1 MLSNT
6 GYQKWWHGIKTWKE
20 DTSLQIKHWH
30 LFRDFLLK
38 RGKKWRS
45 VEPQLFEEIF
55 LSSKMKFETFRSPKC
70 CKFMNVSICGY
81 AAKRKKMHLFRYISW
96 FIFWLLPRTEKAIKC
111 DRKIVLIGWSYD
123 NFHSTVFS
131 CYFSLNC
138 NYSAQNAEFYITVQ
152 ADSAWFWALP
162 WLGLSWVCIDPSSLG
177 YFNLFYCY
185 PCINNKFWCHWK
197 DFHEITNILY
207 ILKERNLKVTLEK
220 YFFEIWE

>member
-6 GYQKWWHGIKTWKE
+6 GYQEWWHGIKTWKE

-38 RGKKWRS
+38 RKKNGS

-55 LSSKMKFETFRSPKC
+55 FSSKMKLETFRSPKC

-111 DRKIVLIGWSYD
+111 NRKNCVNWLILWQFPFNSI
-123 NFHSTVFS
+123 FLL
-131 CYFSLNC
+131 FSLNY
-138 NYSAQNAEFYITVQ
+138 NYSSENAEFYITFQTV
-152 ADSAWFWALP
+152 SAWFWALP
-162 WLGLSWVCIDPSSLG
+162 WLGLPWVCTAPSSPG
-177 YFNLFYCY
+177 YFNLFNSYQCL
-185 PCINNKFWCHWK
+185 NNKF
-197 DFHEITNILY
+197 
-207 ILKERNLKVTLEK
+207 
-220 YFFEIWE
+220 